1 MGGGVGGGI
10 FQGSMYK
17 VHEKAFPVD
26 EAPRV
31 RQDSRSV
38 VRLLLVG

>member
-1 MGGGVGGGI
+1 MLNVTMGGAFRAGAI

-17 VHEKAFPVD
+17 VHEQKAFSVD

-31 RQDSRSV
+31 CQDF
-38 VRLLLVG
+38 